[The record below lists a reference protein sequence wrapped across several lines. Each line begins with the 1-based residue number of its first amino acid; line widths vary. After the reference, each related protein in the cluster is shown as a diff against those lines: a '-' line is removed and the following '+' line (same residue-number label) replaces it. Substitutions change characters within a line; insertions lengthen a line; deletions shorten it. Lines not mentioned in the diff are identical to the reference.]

1 MADEPQRLQNAIAA
15 LEAQRGLLGDAVA
28 DTALAPLRARLNALL
43 KDADQAL
50 RQVSILFL
58 DIVGSTS
65 LSQRLDP
72 EEIHAVM
79 DGALARLTAVVR
91 AHHGKVLQYA
101 GDNLLAVFGADQS
114 HERDAEN
121 AVLCG
126 LAMLDE
132 GRALGRQVQA
142 AHLHEG
148 FDVRV
153 GVHTGGVLLGGG
165 VDGEGTIRG
174 IAVNIA
180 ARMEQTAPA
189 GALRISQ
196 DTWHQV
202 RGMFDADPQ
211 PPLAVKGVDA
221 PVHSVLVR
229 RARPRAFRIA
239 ARGIEGVAT
248 RMIGRQPE
256 LLALQQAFEALQ
268 REPRLAMVSVV
279 ADAGVGKSRLLYEFQ
294 AWSADRPQQ
303 LFRGRAHPHSQN
315 LPYGLLRDLL
325 ASHFG
330 IGDGDS
336 LADARGRLAAGIV
349 PLFEADDGP
358 AMAQGHADIL
368 AHLVGLDA
376 SDSPHVQAIAGDARQ
391 LRNRAF
397 HVVAQMFRRL
407 ARRDA
412 RPLVLALEDLHWAD
426 DASLDLLDLLA
437 ELDADV
443 PMLVIALTRPT
454 LFERRS
460 EWPRHRGPHERI
472 VLAPLDAGHAREFAR
487 ELLQRLPEVPAAL
500 QDQLI
505 GGAEGNPYYMEEL
518 VKMLIDQGAIETGA
532 ERWTLHP
539 ERLQATRVPATLT
552 GVLQARLDGL
562 PALERRAL
570 QQASVIGAVFWD
582 QALHALDANA
592 DQTLPPLL
600 RRELV
605 LLRPG
610 SALEGLRE
618 YGFRHHLLHQVTYDS
633 LLKRH
638 RRELHGRLAHWMSAH
653 AGQRAGELL
662 GLTADHYD
670 KAGDSANA
678 AEFHARAAAH
688 ARERHVP
695 ETALVHV
702 QRALALLDTLPE
714 GSHAELRWRVLET
727 GEAAWGVLGRRSEQ
741 RNCLNAMQ
749 ALADAADD
757 DARRAQVARRTAFLG
772 MRVADYRLQEASAR
786 RAMALAEKLGDG
798 ENRTRALRMVAS
810 ALDSQDR
817 VDEARTLALQ
827 GLADARA
834 GGWRHV
840 EAEFYNALYSI
851 AANEGDI
858 VAALQYNLADLALC
872 QALGDRLSEAVV
884 LCNVAECWMEFG
896 DLAQARRWLDDSL
909 VRLRAVGERTIE
921 SSALSN
927 LSQLALWQGDDV
939 QALHQAEA
947 ALALA
952 EAVEAPDYIVQALL
966 RRGEAELALGRPA
979 AASFERARHLAEQ
992 GGLGTRFEAA
1002 AGQGLA
1008 ALSLG
1013 DLQGALRIVEPL
1025 LEQVRSGLVGALR
1038 PRWVLAACHRVLAA
1052 HGDPRTSALLDQ
1064 AHAQLQSIADRI
1076 DDAAQRERF
1085 LHGVPENRELW
1096 AAWAARSAA

>member
-15 LEAQRGLLGDAVA
+15 LEAQRGLLGDAVVE
-28 DTALAPLRARLNALL
+28 TALAPLRARLDLL
-43 KDADQAL
+43 QKDSDQAL

-58 DIVGSTS
+58 DIVGSTT

-79 DGALARLTAVVR
+79 DGALARLTAVVQ

-101 GDNLLAVFGADQS
+101 GDNLLAVFGAERSQ
-114 HERDAEN
+114 ERDAEN

-142 AHLHEG
+142 THGHEG

-153 GVHTGGVLLGGG
+153 GVHSGGVLLGGG

-196 DTWHQV
+196 DSWHQV
-202 RGMFDADPQ
+202 RGMFDVDLQ

-229 RARPRAFRIA
+229 RAKPRALRIA

-248 RMIGRQPE
+248 RMIGRQQE
-256 LLALQQAFEALQ
+256 LQALQSAFSALPSD
-268 REPRLAMVSVV
+268 PRLVMLTVV
-279 ADAGVGKSRLLYEFQ
+279 ADAGVGKSRLLVEFQ
-294 AWSADRPQQ
+294 AWSQNQPQ
-303 LFRGRAHPHSQN
+303 LFFRGRAHPHSQN
-315 LPYGLLRDLL
+315 QPYGLLRDLL
-325 ASHFG
+325 ASHFE
-330 IGDGDS
+330 IDDGDS
-336 LADARGRLAAGIV
+336 PARARQQLAQGIV

-368 AHLVGLDA
+368 AHLLGMDA
-376 SDSPHVQAIAGDARQ
+376 SDSPHVRAIAGDARQ

-397 HVVAQMFRRL
+397 HVVAQLFRRL
-407 ARRDA
+407 SQGRGL
-412 RPLVLALEDLHWAD
+412 PLVLALEDLHWAD

-437 ELDADV
+437 ELDADL

-460 EWPRHRGPHERI
+460 EWPRQRARHRRI
-472 VLAPLDAGHAREFAR
+472 DLVPLGAGQAREFAH
-487 ELLQRLPEVPAAL
+487 ELLQRLPEVPPAL
-500 QDQLI
+500 QERLI
-505 GGAEGNPYYMEEL
+505 VGAEGNPYFMEEL

-539 ERLQATRVPATLT
+539 DRLQATRVPGTLT

-562 PALERRAL
+562 PALERKAL

-582 QALHALDANA
+582 QALHALDETIAEA
-592 DQTLPPLL
+592 LPPLM

-605 LLRPG
+605 LRRPG
-610 SALEGLRE
+610 SSLEGLRE

-638 RRELHGRLAHWMSAH
+638 RRELHGRLAHWLSAQ
-653 AGQRAGELL
+653 AGSRAGEWL

-670 KAGDSANA
+670 KAGDAANA

-695 ETALVHV
+695 ETALLHV
-702 QRALALLDTLPE
+702 QRALALLEALPA
-714 GSHAELRWRVLET
+714 SRHAELRWRLNET
-727 GEAAWGVLGRRSEQ
+727 GEAAFSVLGRRSEQ
-741 RNCLNAMQ
+741 RACLNTMQ
-749 ALADAADD
+749 ALADTMDD
-757 DARRAQVARRTAFLG
+757 DARRALVARRCAFLG

-786 RAMALAEKLGDG
+786 QAMALAEKLQDG
-798 ENRTRALRMVAS
+798 ENRTRALRMLAA
-810 ALDSQDR
+810 ALDSQER
-817 VDEARTLALQ
+817 PDEARALALQ

-840 EAEFYNALYSI
+840 EAEFYNTLYSI

-858 VAALQYNLADLALC
+858 VAALRYNLADLALC
-872 QALGDRLSEAVV
+872 QSLGDRLSEAVV

-896 DLAQARRWLDDSL
+896 DLTQARHWLDDSL
-909 VRLRAVGERTIE
+909 QHLRAVGERTVE

-927 LSQLALWQGDDV
+927 LSQLALWQGNHV
-939 QALHQAEA
+939 QALHQAQA

-952 EAVEAPDYIVQALL
+952 EAVEAPDYVVKALL
-966 RRGEAELALGRPA
+966 RLGEAELALGRPA
-979 AASFERARHLAEQ
+979 LDSFARARHVADE
-992 GGLGTRFEAA
+992 GGHATRFEAA
-1002 AGQGLA
+1002 AGQALA
-1008 ALSLG
+1008 ALAEG
-1013 DLQGALRIVEPL
+1013 DLPAALLQVGPL
-1025 LEQVRSGLVGALR
+1025 LDQWRGGAGFAGALR
-1038 PRWVLAACHRVLAA
+1038 PRWVLAACHRVLRAA
-1052 HGDPRTSALLDQ
+1052 GDPRAPAMLDE
-1064 AHAQLQSIADRI
+1064 ARAQLRAIASRI
-1076 DDAAQRERF
+1076 EEAALRDNFLQR
-1085 LHGVPENRELW
+1085 VPENRELLVG
-1096 AAWAARSAA
+1096 